1 MGWHNVSSNIRSNG
15 QKGQRA
21 QVPPVYF
28 CSTVLVL
35 LMPESQEIYKLHQ
48 KYGAV
53 VRIGP
58 NEVSIGDYRYYR
70 PVYTDSKSVVK
81 DPHFYAAATFVGKD
95 NIFQMT

>member
-1 MGWHNVSSNIRSNG
+1 
-15 QKGQRA
+15 
-21 QVPPVYF
+21 
-28 CSTVLVL
+28 
-35 LMPESQEIYKLHQ
+35 MPESQEIYKLHQ